1 MSEENVDAVTGSQPT
16 MPAETI
22 ATESASVGGAT
33 DAAIEDAE
41 PTSEAVATTAAQQ
54 EAEPPETADNG
65 EQKPEK
71 MDWRERRRIEET
83 NKRKAAE
90 AELATA
96 RAELAKLRGAPAE
109 QAQPNNG
116 ALKTEAEIRA
126 EAIQQA
132 KAELAMEAQ
141 QEAFHKAT
149 GRVLEAGR
157 ADYPDFDAKRA
168 EMITYFGDHLAQRP
182 DFFEA
187 IVDLDNGHDVFYALA
202 KDPEQAE
209 QILTMPPVKMAL
221 KLSQLSS
228 SIAKPT
234 ATAAPKPIS
243 RAPAPITPVGGTP
256 QYTDRL
262 DDEAA
267 PMDKW
272 AGQFLKQM
280 AGRGR

>member
-33 DAAIEDAE
+33 DVPVEEAE
-41 PTSEAVATTAAQQ
+41 PTSEAEAAPATQQ
-54 EAEPPETADNG
+54 EAEAAEPSDAGDA
-65 EQKPEK
+65 KPEK

-90 AELATA
+90 AELEKA
-96 RAELAKLRGAPAE
+96 RAELAKLRGTPAPDAT
-109 QAQPNNG
+109 QPTG
-116 ALKTEAEIRA
+116 AAKTEAEIRA
-126 EAIQQA
+126 EAVQQA
-132 KAELAMEAQ
+132 KLELAMEAQ

-187 IVDLDNGHDVFYALA
+187 IVDLENGHDVFYALA

-228 SIAKPT
+228 SISKPST
-234 ATAAPKPIS
+234 SAPPKPIS